1 MVAQTMEIKRVA
13 IVNSRDSI
21 VSMKNFDV
29 VIIGAGAAGLMCAI
43 EAGKRGRRVLVID
56 HANMVGK
63 KILMSGG
70 GRCNFTNYN
79 IEAQHYLSE
88 NPHFCKSALKRY
100 TSFDFID
107 LVSSHRIPFH
117 EKSHGQLF
125 CNNKASD
132 IVTMLMRCV
141 EAAKV
146 IVRLKTAIKQV
157 EKHANG
163 FVVTSAD
170 GERLIAESLVVATG
184 GLSIPTMG
192 ASPYGYQLAA
202 QFGLNVLPTRAGLV
216 PFTLQPEDK
225 ERLGVLSGISLPS
238 TVQCNGTSFDLDL
251 LFTHRGLSG
260 PAILQISS
268 YWQPGGMLHID
279 LDPANEWADNLLHQ
293 KTKAPRMRLKQ
304 YLEQSLPKRVVATF
318 LDESLL
324 ESELQVLSQKKIQ
337 EIGQCFRQWLIKP
350 NGTEGYRT
358 AEVTLGGVD
367 TSAISSQTMEV
378 KDIPGLYFI
387 GEVLDVTGWL
397 GGYNFQWA
405 WSSGW
410 AAGQVV

>member
-1 MVAQTMEIKRVA
+1 METTCGAV
-13 IVNSRDSI
+13 VTGF
-21 VSMKNFDV
+21 SMNNFDV
-29 VIIGAGAAGLMCAI
+29 IVIGAGAAGLMCAI
-43 EAGKRGRRVLVID
+43 EAGMRGRRVLVVD

-70 GRCNFTNYN
+70 GRCNFTNYT
-79 IEAQHYLSE
+79 IEARHYLSA

-100 TSFDFID
+100 TSFDFIE
-107 LVSSHRIPFH
+107 LVKSHRIPFH

-125 CNNKASD
+125 CDNKASD
-132 IVTMLMRCV
+132 IVTMLMNCIEKARV
-141 EAAKV
+141 V
-146 IVRLKTAIKQV
+146 VRLKTAIKNVQ
-157 EKHANG
+157 KRANG
-163 FVVTSAD
+163 FYITLSD
-170 GERLIAESLVVATG
+170 GEKYHVESLVVATG

-192 ASPYGYQLAA
+192 ASPYGYQLAT

-225 ERLGVLSGISLPS
+225 ERLSALSGISLS
-238 TVQCNGTSFDLDL
+238 SSVSCNETTFDLDM

-268 YWQPGGMLHID
+268 YWQSGNVVHIN
-279 LDPANEWADNLLHQ
+279 LDPANEWADRLVQQ
-293 KTKAPRMRLKQ
+293 KAETPRMRLKQ
-304 YLEQSLPKRVVATF
+304 YLEKSLPKRVVAVF
-318 LDESLL
+318 LDDTLL

-337 EIGQCFRQWLIKP
+337 EIGQLFKAWQIKP

-358 AEVTLGGVD
+358 AEVTLGGID
-367 TSAISSQTMEV
+367 TNAISSKTMEV
-378 KDIPGLYFI
+378 NDIPGLYFI

>member
-1 MVAQTMEIKRVA
+1 
-13 IVNSRDSI
+13 
-21 VSMKNFDV
+21 MKNPEV
-29 VIIGAGAAGLMCAI
+29 IIIGAGAAGLMCAI
-43 EAGKRGRRVLVID
+43 EAGMRGRRVLVLD
-56 HANMVGK
+56 HANKVGK

-70 GRCNFTNYN
+70 GRCNFTNY
-79 IEAQHYLSE
+79 IVEPHHYISA

-100 TSFDFID
+100 TSYDFID
-107 LVSSHRIPFH
+107 LIKRHKIPFH

-125 CNNKASD
+125 CDNKASD
-132 IVTMLMRCV
+132 IVAMLLSLCEQANV
-141 EAAKV
+141 C
-146 IVRLKTAIKQV
+146 VRLQTKI
-157 EKHANG
+157 NR
-163 FVVTSAD
+163 VVAQGAKFDLSLST
-170 GERLIAESLVVATG
+170 GESLSCEALVVATG

-216 PFTLQPEDK
+216 PFTLQPEEK
-225 ERLGVLSGISLPS
+225 AQLSVLSGISAPCK
-238 TVQCNGTSFDLDL
+238 VQCNDQSFTLDM

-260 PAILQISS
+260 PAMLQISS
-268 YWQPGGMLHID
+268 YWNPGEALIID
-279 LDPANEWADNLLHQ
+279 LDANDEWAHDLLHL
-293 KTKAPRMRLKQ
+293 KRREPRTRLKQ
-304 YLEQSLPKRVVATF
+304 CFSEALPKRMVSTF
-318 LDESLL
+318 FADDVLNC
-324 ESELQVLSQKKIQ
+324 ELQQLSDQELQKIQ
-337 EIGQCFRQWLIKP
+337 NTVKQWSIKP

-367 TSAISSQTMEV
+367 TNALSSQTMEV
-378 KDIPGLYFI
+378 KSIPGLYFI